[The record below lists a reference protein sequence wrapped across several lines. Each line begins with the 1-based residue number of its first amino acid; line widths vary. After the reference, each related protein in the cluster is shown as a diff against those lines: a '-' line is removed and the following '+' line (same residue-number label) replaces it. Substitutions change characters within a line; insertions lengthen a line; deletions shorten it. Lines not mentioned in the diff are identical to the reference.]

1 MPSRQAVNVRVSRP
15 RVTPLRP
22 CAAALAPLPALRPP
36 GWSAAVQAL
45 LAAQVSHPV
54 PSNGEVF
61 ASAAAGLALRPDA
74 PLSLQVAV
82 PFCAAHCLFCER
94 AVEVAQPAE
103 VISAYVEN
111 LVAEMAALA
120 GALGSRRELLQLNL
134 GGGTAN
140 ELSPAQLSHV
150 VEAAA
155 QHWTLPAE
163 AQLSADCD
171 PRQVG
176 WLQLHTLRGLGFRRL
191 AFGALDLDP
200 AVQAA
205 IGRVHSAALVGD
217 VCEMARDAGIESIEL
232 KLMVGLPRQSA
243 EGWLATLQR
252 VLAMAPD
259 RISIGRYR
267 HHPQR
272 APGQYALD
280 ADTLPDPLACRG
292 LMALAGRVLCEAGYG
307 WIGAD
312 QFVLE
317 SDELALARDEGR
329 LRCGPEGYSGWPA
342 MAQLGIGAGAMGEID
357 GHLLWNDA
365 DLPSWRARVRA
376 GRPGVSHAVAAEP
389 AGLQRRA
396 AVERLLCTLQLP
408 QPEPDDPLHGACQ
421 RLLARADEGEVEL
434 RGGTI
439 HITEAGRCR
448 LPELCGAFA
457 AAEAD
462 ARA

>member
-1 MPSRQAVNVRVSRP
+1 M
-15 RVTPLRP
+15 
-22 CAAALAPLPALRPP
+22 
-36 GWSAAVQAL
+36 QAL
-45 LAAQVSHPV
+45 LAAQVSRPV
-54 PSNGEVF
+54 PCNGEAF
-61 ASAAAGLALRPDA
+61 ATAAAGLATRPDA

-103 VISAYVEN
+103 VVSAYVES
-111 LVAEMAALA
+111 LCAEMAALSA
-120 GALGSRRELLQLNL
+120 GLGSRREVLLLHL

-150 VEAAA
+150 VEAVA
-155 QHWTLPAE
+155 QQWSLPAE

-191 AFGALDLDP
+191 AFGVLDLDP
-200 AVQAA
+200 VVQAA
-205 IGRVHSAALVGD
+205 IGRIHSAALVGD
-217 VCEMARDAGIESIEL
+217 VCEMARDAGVESVEL
-232 KLMVGLPRQSA
+232 KLMVGLPRQSP

-267 HHPQR
+267 HQPQR
-272 APGQYALD
+272 APGQFALD
-280 ADTLPDPLACRG
+280 AEALPEPVACRE
-292 LMALAGRVLCEAGYG
+292 LMALAGCVLCEAGYG

-342 MAQLGIGAGAMGEID
+342 MAQIGLGAGALGEID

-376 GRPGVSHAVAAEP
+376 GRPGVSHAVPAEP
-389 AGLQRRA
+389 AGLRRRA
-396 AVERLLCTLQLP
+396 AVEQLLCTLQLP
-408 QPEPDDPLHGACQ
+408 RALPGEELHGACE
-421 RLLARADEGEVEL
+421 RLLALADEGDLEL
-434 RGGTI
+434 RGGVI
-439 HITEAGRCR
+439 RVTEAGRCR

-457 AAEAD
+457 AGEAG
-462 ARA
+462 ALA